1 MSAASRKNQKNLYGR
16 PDIIGRDVWE
26 VSASLGQ
33 APAAAAALSDR
44 IGQTSYLAGC
54 DARLEGVL
62 VQASGTLGLGRV
74 GVDVRLD
81 GTVVASGALYAGGP
95 TSLFVRLSKSE
106 QEDVAVA
113 SGQALTVNAQV
124 DQVLDAGQAIRASLT
139 LALLQRPE

>member
-1 MSAASRKNQKNLYGR
+1 
-16 PDIIGRDVWE
+16 
-26 VSASLGQ
+26 
-33 APAAAAALSDR
+33 
-44 IGQTSYLAGC
+44 
-54 DARLEGVL
+54 L

-95 TSLFVRLSKSE
+95 ASLFVRLSKSE